1 MTDTDSPQPTN
12 SPRTVR
18 RGLRDR
24 RQAAHSKL
32 HLDRRVPRLDPPVFV
47 RFKPLEQPTIDA
59 AQKAIEKGK
68 DPRRSVVANANAL
81 ATACIGIYELDE
93 QGEKRSPLIDDD
105 RDWTEVRFD
114 QGLAAELLTEEQ
126 RESGA
131 PIPDKAAA
139 VVQMLYL
146 TDGDIVSE
154 AGELT
159 EWSGYASRDGDE
171 DWSGN

>member
-1 MTDTDSPQPTN
+1 MTDDTSPEQTLPAPEPQTL
-12 SPRTVR
+12 R

-24 RQAAHSKL
+24 RQAAQNKL
-32 HLDRRVPRLDPPVFV
+32 HLDRRVPRMDPPVFV
-47 RFKPLEQPTIDA
+47 RFKPLEQETIDA

-68 DPRRSVVANANAL
+68 DARRSVHANANAI

-93 QGEKRSPLIDDD
+93 QGEKRSVVPEIDD
-105 RDWTEVRFD
+105 WTDVRFD
-114 QGLAAELLTEEQ
+114 EHLARELGQEGLIRARDVVAA
-126 RESGA
+126 
-131 PIPDKAAA
+131 
-139 VVQMLYL
+139 LYL

-159 EWSGYASRDGDE
+159 EWSGYVKRDGDE